1 MGRFSYQVIIAN
13 AQDLKKFME
22 FRISQFFKKNSD
34 ISLLKKYLSMI
45 YYTMQYDI

>member
-1 MGRFSYQVIIAN
+1 MFYGRKQIFILGS
-13 AQDLKKFME
+13 KKSME